1 MVGFKKAERK
11 QAKIKMGLA
20 GPSGSGKTLGALL
33 IAGGLTGGN
42 FDKIGIVD
50 TENGSANLYAN
61 TTVGSQKLGAY
72 QVLALDPPYEA
83 IMYIAAIKLA
93 EQEGIDVLIIDSI
106 THAWAGQGGFLDKQG
121 ALADKTGNSF
131 AAWRKITPEYNL
143 LVDTILQSKV
153 HIIVTMRSKTEYSIE
168 GGKVHK
174 VGMAPVVREGFE
186 YELSLVLDIGQN
198 HQATVSKDRTG
209 LFDGKIFIPT
219 MDTGKAIKAWLD
231 AK

>member
-1 MVGFKKAERK
+1 MVGFRKAERK
-11 QAKIKMGLA
+11 QAKIKMGLT

-33 IAGGLTGGN
+33 VAGGLVGGN
-42 FDKIGIVD
+42 WDKVGIVD
-50 TENGSANLYAN
+50 TENGSADLYAN
-61 TTVGSQKLGAY
+61 ATIGSQKVGAY

-83 IMYIAAIKLA
+83 GKYIAAIKLA
-93 EQEGIDVLIIDSI
+93 ESAGLEVLIIDSI

-143 LVDTILQSKV
+143 LVDTILQSKM

-174 VGMAPVVREGFE
+174 LGMAPVVREGFE
-186 YELSLVLDIGQN
+186 YELSLVLDVGQN
-198 HQATVSKDRTG
+198 HQATVSKDRTS
-209 LFDGKIFIPT
+209 LFDGKVFVPSL
-219 MDTGKAIKAWLD
+219 DTGKTIKAWLD
-231 AK
+231 KA

>member
-1 MVGFKKAERK
+1 MVGFRKAERK
-11 QAKIKMGLA
+11 QAKIKMGMV

-33 IAGGLTGGN
+33 VAGGLVNGN
-42 FDKIGIVD
+42 WEKVGIVD
-50 TENGSANLYAN
+50 TENGSADLYAN
-61 TTVGSQKLGAY
+61 ATVGSQKVGAY

-83 IMYIAAIKLA
+83 GKYIAAIKLA
-93 EQEGIDVLIIDSI
+93 ETAGIEVLIIDSI

-143 LVDTILQSKV
+143 LVDTILQSKL

-168 GGKVHK
+168 AGKVHK
-174 VGMAPVVREGFE
+174 LGMAPVVREGFE
-186 YELSLVLDIGQN
+186 YELSLVLDVGQN

-209 LFDGKIFIPT
+209 LFDGKVFVPST
-219 MDTGKAIKAWLD
+219 DTGKTIKAWLD
-231 AK
+231 KA

>member
-11 QAKIKMGLA
+11 QAKIKMGIA

-50 TENGSANLYAN
+50 TENGSANLYAG

-72 QVLALDPPYEA
+72 QVLGIEPPYEA
-83 IMYIAAIKLA
+83 IKYIAAIKLA

-106 THAWAGQGGFLDKQG
+106 THAWAGQGGLLDKQG

-143 LVDTILQSKV
+143 LVDTILQSKI

-186 YELSLVLDIGQN
+186 YELSLVLDVGQN

-219 MDTGKAIKAWLD
+219 METGKTLKTWLD
-231 AK
+231 KA

>member
-1 MVGFKKAERK
+1 MVGFRKAERK

-33 IAGGLTGGN
+33 VAGGLTGGKWEN
-42 FDKIGIVD
+42 VGIID
-50 TENGSANLYAN
+50 TENGSADLYAN
-61 TTVGSQKLGAY
+61 TTIGSQKVGAY
-72 QVLALDPPYEA
+72 QVLTLDPPYEA
-83 IMYIAAIKLA
+83 GKYIAAINLA
-93 EQEGIDVLIIDSI
+93 EQSDLDVLIIDSI

-143 LVDTILQSKV
+143 LVDTILQSKL
-153 HIIVTMRSKTEYSIE
+153 HIIVTMRSKTEYSID
-168 GGKVHK
+168 GGKVRK

-219 MDTGKAIKAWLD
+219 MDTGKTLKAWLD
-231 AK
+231 KP